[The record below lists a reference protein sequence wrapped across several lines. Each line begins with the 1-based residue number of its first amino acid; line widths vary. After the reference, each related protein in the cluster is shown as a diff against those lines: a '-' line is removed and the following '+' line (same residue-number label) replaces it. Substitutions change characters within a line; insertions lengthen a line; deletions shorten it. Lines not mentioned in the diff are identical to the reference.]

1 MIATIVMIDVLPE
14 YVDAFIE
21 ITKYNCE
28 NSRKEAA
35 NIRFDLLRDNKAPN
49 KFMLYEVFEDEAA
62 VARHKETEHYNKWR
76 ETVEPMMASRRVGI
90 PTTPLFFS

>member
-1 MIATIVMIDVLPE
+1 MIATIVMVDVLPE

-21 ITKYNCE
+21 ITKYNAE

-35 NIRFDLLRDNKAPN
+35 NIRFDFLRDNKDPN

-62 VARHKETEHYNKWR
+62 VLRHKETEHYNKWR

-90 PTTPLFFS
+90 PTTPLFFD